1 MDSFLGVLVG
11 LVLVLSILLMWRWPR
26 VRQRLRGLRQERLA
40 AQFQTQKE
48 SLQQEFLRIG
58 AASGKPRGLRWESC
72 GWGQDFF
79 LARDRSCNGY
89 VALMEVAIQ
98 FSAIPGGD
106 MEDVEAV
113 ALAKNATALFFFETG
128 QWHTGG
134 KALFNLN
141 PEEVLERYQAQYER
155 LG

>member
-1 MDSFLGVLVG
+1 MELLYWSLAALGLL
-11 LVLVLSILLMWRWPR
+11 LVLVLARGWPR
-26 VRQRLRGLRQERLA
+26 LRQRMRGLQKERLA
-40 AQFQTQKE
+40 HLFQGRREQ
-48 SLQQEFLRIG
+48 LQQEFLKVG

-72 GWGQDFF
+72 DWGQDVF

-98 FSAIPGGD
+98 FSAIEGGD

-113 ALAKNATALFFFETG
+113 ALAKNATAVFFFEAG
-128 QWHTGG
+128 QWHAGG

-141 PEEVLERYQAQYER
+141 PEEVLDRYRAQYER
-155 LG
+155 L